1 MMMGKR
7 KDIQVQYI
15 TKVQLPIE
23 ELISITVYAK
33 YARFKSIKIAI
44 SRGRN
49 LFYIKSINF

>member
-1 MMMGKR
+1 MVMGKR